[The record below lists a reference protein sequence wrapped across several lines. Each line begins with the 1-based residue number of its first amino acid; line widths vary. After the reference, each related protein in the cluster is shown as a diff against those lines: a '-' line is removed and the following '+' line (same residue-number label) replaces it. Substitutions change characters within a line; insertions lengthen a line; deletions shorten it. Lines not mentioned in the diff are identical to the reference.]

1 MYIRLELQR
10 YKIKEK
16 KRPFK
21 PFLNAVLKHAKYFNL
36 Y

>member
-1 MYIRLELQR
+1 MYIRLDLQR

-16 KRPFK
+16 KQPFK
-21 PFLNAVLKHAKYFNL
+21 PFLNAMFKRTKYFNF